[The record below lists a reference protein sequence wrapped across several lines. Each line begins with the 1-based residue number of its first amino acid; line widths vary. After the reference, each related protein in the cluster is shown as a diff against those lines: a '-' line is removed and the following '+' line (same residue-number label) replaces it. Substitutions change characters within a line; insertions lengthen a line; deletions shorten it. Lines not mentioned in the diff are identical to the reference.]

1 MGKINELKK
10 IYDDT
15 PIPEEL
21 SSVVNKA
28 IADASLEKRQDNIK
42 NSIITEVH
50 RNNNQ
55 GENMN
60 EFKNKSKQNRKLFRV
75 LVSSAAA
82 LAVLT
87 GSFAVAANASP
98 SFAQSMSGVP
108 ILGSL
113 VKVFTGEQ
121 VATKD
126 KVANVDIK
134 VPAVEGIEDK
144 AFQKSLNQEI
154 SHKMNGVAEDAKK
167 VAAENKKAWLETGG
181 VESEYTPVDII
192 IDYEVKSISDKTLS
206 FVVYKTETSAS
217 AYYENFHYNIDLTTN
232 KEIKLDEALKN
243 QLGEGYVA
251 IASKQITD
259 EIAKRS
265 QEENATYWDG
275 SDGQEGFQTITG
287 KENFYINQNGNV
299 VIEFNKYEIAPGYM
313 GIQDFEIIK

>member
-1 MGKINELKK
+1 EFDGKSYQIRL
-10 IYDDT
+10 
-15 PIPEEL
+15 
-21 SSVVNKA
+21 
-28 IADASLEKRQDNIK
+28 
-42 NSIITEVH
+42 
-50 RNNNQ
+50 
-55 GENMN
+55 
-60 EFKNKSKQNRKLFRV
+60 
-75 LVSSAAA
+75 
-82 LAVLT
+82 
-87 GSFAVAANASP
+87 
-98 SFAQSMSGVP
+98 
-108 ILGSL
+108 
-113 VKVFTGEQ
+113 
-121 VATKD
+121 
-126 KVANVDIK
+126 
-134 VPAVEGIEDK
+134 VEGIEDK

-154 SHKMNGVAEDAKK
+154 SRKMNGVAEDAKK

-217 AYYENFHYNIDLTTN
+217 AYYD
-232 KEIKLDEALKN
+232 
-243 QLGEGYVA
+243 VA